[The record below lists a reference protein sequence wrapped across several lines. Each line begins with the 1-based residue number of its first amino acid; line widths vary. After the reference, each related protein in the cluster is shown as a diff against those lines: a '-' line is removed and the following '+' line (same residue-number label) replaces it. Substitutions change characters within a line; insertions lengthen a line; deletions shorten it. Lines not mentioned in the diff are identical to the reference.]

1 MHPIV
6 WRTGMDSKDS
16 LGRTKTVKL
25 IRGGRIFTP
34 DEIGIQDILVINDR
48 IVRLGRDI
56 SPRLGLDLET
66 EIYDAK
72 DKVICPGIIDSHL
85 HLIGGGGGSGFIS
98 RVKEIPVEDIVR
110 YGVTTVVGCLGLD
123 HISKS
128 AKTLLIKANALESA
142 GISSY
147 IFTGSWIF
155 PPITV
160 TGSVEGDLIF
170 IDKVIGVKLAVGEAS
185 STHPDKRELKDLL
198 GEIRRGALLSSKVG
212 ILHVHLGPNSQEW
225 INLFQEILSDI
236 KIPPSKIIFTHANR
250 SQEILNLMLEYT
262 RQGGAMDLT
271 ASLNPTERPG
281 SIRASEALKRII
293 EQGISLER
301 ITLTSD
307 GNASRVLP
315 NGEIIYIGIEPLFS
329 EIKSLVVDHKIS
341 LASAL
346 KPVTVNPAKLYQLD
360 TIKGSLAP
368 GKEADLIIMNDQ
380 FEICDVMAKG
390 NWLVWQGEVLVK
402 DPV

>member
-34 DEIGIQDILVINDR
+34 DEIGTQDILIINNKIIKID
-48 IVRLGRDI
+48 RDI
-56 SPRLGLDLET
+56 STCLGLDLET
-66 EIYDAK
+66 ESYDAK
-72 DKVICPGIIDSHL
+72 DKIICPGIIDSHL
-85 HLIGGGGGSGFIS
+85 HLIGAGGAAGFIS
-98 RVKEIPVEDIVR
+98 RVKEIPIEDIVC

-128 AKTLLIKANALESA
+128 VKTLLIKANALESA

-147 IFTGSWIF
+147 IFTGSWGF

-185 STHPDKRELKDLL
+185 STYPDKRELKDLL

>member
-1 MHPIV
+1 MED
-6 WRTGMDSKDS
+6 GMDSKDS

-34 DEIGIQDILVINDR
+34 DEIGVQDILVINNR
-48 IVRLGRDI
+48 IVGLGRDI

-85 HLIGGGGGSGFIS
+85 HLIGGGGAAGFIS

-110 YGVTTVVGCLGLD
+110 HGVTTVVGCLGLD

-147 IFTGSWIF
+147 IFTGSWVF

-160 TGSVEGDLIF
+160 TGSVEEDLVF

-185 STHPDKRELKDLL
+185 STHPDKRELRNLI
-198 GEIRRGALLSSKVG
+198 GEIRRGSQLSGKAG
-212 ILHVHLGPNSQEW
+212 ILHVHLGPHSHEW
-225 INLFQEILSDI
+225 IKLFQEILSEI
-236 KIPPSKIIFTHANR
+236 KIPPSKVIFTHANR
-250 SQEILNLMLEYT
+250 SQEMLHLTLEYT
-262 RQGGAMDLT
+262 KQGGAIDLT
-271 ASLNPTERPG
+271 ASLNPAERPG
-281 SIRASEALKRII
+281 SIRASEALKTMLG
-293 EQGISLER
+293 QGLSLDR
-301 ITLTSD
+301 VTLTSD

-315 NGEIIYIGIEPLFS
+315 DGTIIYVGIEPLLS
-329 EIKSLVVDHKIS
+329 EIKALVMEQKVSLT
-341 LASAL
+341 SAL
-346 KPVTVNPAKLYQLD
+346 KLVTTNPAHLYQID
-360 TIKGSLAP
+360 TAKGSLAP
-368 GKEADLIIMNDQ
+368 GKEADLMIMNDR
-380 FEICDVMAKG
+380 FEIGDVMSKG
-390 NWLVWQGEVLVK
+390 NWLVRQGEVLVK